1 MCVHSDLH
9 RCRCVAESKFL
20 RKKKIETMS
29 HADSSSSS
37 SSVAYSKS
45 MIDVSENQVHVEEV
59 AQSIEDIEAQDTEEE
74 NLDQIC
80 FERSKRMYFIYE
92 QSEVIQEV
100 AVKREEV
107 YGHQAS
113 SQKTSFQVIANYFK
127 YIYSSGL
134 TMAYLTLIMWGIWTG
149 EAVLPTVPVAH
160 FIIFIFCLT
169 LVFYLEGLQ
178 VAILAVEHNDP
189 EQKKHSHPRA
199 YELIKKV
206 RIGNNVD
213 KFLVGRQFFTIFV
226 MTLAAQVTTFPD
238 LSTLGIP
245 EAVWFIF
252 VRTGFPAALVI
263 TTIGS
268 LQPQLLA
275 AKDPWQFLNMYGT
288 NSVMALCYGLEWTG
302 ICTHFAWLLIAICK
316 ATVFRTEVKTK
327 AIEIP
332 EEEKLF
338 YYITEGL
345 KYVVSTFI
353 VMTYFV
359 LLMWGQFTNQAV
371 LPVPGVVA
379 FILFALS
386 GLFLA
391 HLEGLQVAMLVAE
404 GQDPAP
410 FAATHPRGF
419 KLMTVALHEKNVRRF
434 LIGRQFLVI
443 FVVFLINQCTIFPD
457 ISHLGINEGVW
468 FFFVSLGFPTAMN
481 ILCLFQLP
489 AQLLGNTDP
498 YMFMDRYGPTATLNI
513 CLFVEWT
520 GLAHFSWVVSA
531 FSRATWFRIDQIG
544 LQEVMQ
550 IKAEVNAKN
559 GDKTGTKTATE
570 NGASSVANSM

>member
-1 MCVHSDLH
+1 MAS
-9 RCRCVAESKFL
+9 ASTSYSQSKNNGVELSEHQFHVDEL
-20 RKKKIETMS
+20 A
-29 HADSSSSS
+29 HA
-37 SSVAYSKS
+37 
-45 MIDVSENQVHVEEV
+45 
-59 AQSIEDIEAQDTEEE
+59 IEDIEAQEARD
-74 NLDQIC
+74 
-80 FERSKRMYFIYE
+80 ERNK
-92 QSEVIQEV
+92 
-100 AVKREEV
+100 
-107 YGHQAS
+107 AS
-113 SQKTSFQVIANYFK
+113 SQKTPFEIAANYFK

-134 TMAYLTLIMWGIWTG
+134 TMSYLTLIMWGIWTG

-189 EQKKHSHPRA
+189 EQKKLSHPRG

-206 RIGNNVD
+206 RIANNVD

-498 YMFMDRYGPTATLNI
+498 YMFMNRYGPTATLNI

-531 FSRATWFRIDQIG
+531 FSRATWFKIDQIG

-559 GDKTGTKTATE
+559 GGKNGTMTATE

>member
-1 MCVHSDLH
+1 
-9 RCRCVAESKFL
+9 
-20 RKKKIETMS
+20 MS
-29 HADSSSSS
+29 TPASSSSS
-37 SSVAYSKS
+37 ASYSQSKNNG
-45 MIDVSENQVHVEEV
+45 VELSEHQFHVDEL
-59 AQSIEDIEAQDTEEE
+59 AHAIEDIEAQE
-74 NLDQIC
+74 
-80 FERSKRMYFIYE
+80 
-92 QSEVIQEV
+92 
-100 AVKREEV
+100 AREEAKN
-107 YGHQAS
+107 AS
-113 SQKTSFQVIANYFK
+113 AEKTPFEIATNYFK

-134 TMAYLTLIMWGIWTG
+134 TLTYITLIMWGIWTG
-149 EAVLPTVPVAH
+149 KAVLPAVPVAH

-189 EQKKHSHPRA
+189 EHKKLSHPRG
-199 YELIKKV
+199 YELIKKI

-226 MTLAAQVTTFPD
+226 MTLAAQVTTFPE

-245 EAVWFIF
+245 EVVWFIF
-252 VRTGFPAALVI
+252 VRTGFPAALVV
-263 TTIGS
+263 TTVAS

-302 ICTHFAWLLIAICK
+302 VCTHFAWLLIAICK
-316 ATVFRTEVKTK
+316 ATVFRTEVRSK

-332 EEEKLF
+332 EDEKLV
-338 YYITEGL
+338 YYITEGM
-345 KYVVSTFI
+345 KYVVSSC
-353 VMTYFV
+353 VVLTYFT
-359 LLMWGQFTNQAV
+359 LLMWGQWTGQAV

-379 FILFALS
+379 FLLFVFA

-410 FAATHPRGF
+410 YAATHPRGF
-419 KLMTVALHEKNVRRF
+419 KLMQVALTEKNVRRF

-481 ILCLFQLP
+481 ILCWCQLP
-489 AQLLGNTDP
+489 AQILGNTDP
-498 YMFMDRYGPTATLNI
+498 YMFMDRYGPTLTLYI

-531 FSRATWFRIDQIG
+531 FSRATWFKIDQIG

-559 GDKTGTKTATE
+559 GGKTGTKTATE